1 MFDLI
6 WEMSA
11 ASAAQRKI
19 FLREA
24 TVPSKMVENSKFGE
38 RYEQKIISGAYKNRI
53 LINAIVKLTTQNKR
67 IDAESFVNINTYK
80 VEKQQII

>member
-19 FLREA
+19 FLQEA
-24 TVPSKMVENSKFGE
+24 TVPSKMVENSIFGE
-38 RYEQKIISGAYKNRI
+38 RYEQKIISIAALVCR
-53 LINAIVKLTTQNKR
+53 
-67 IDAESFVNINTYK
+67 
-80 VEKQQII
+80 